1 MSNKTMDEIVDDVM
15 NDITDRNPSF
25 MANVIRIVEKQ
36 WLKEWGER
44 CPEYEPECPCCVAW
58 RKFDKLWAN

>member
-1 MSNKTMDEIVDDVM
+1 MDEIVDEYIDDV
-15 NDITDRNPSF
+15 IKRNPSF
-25 MANVIRIVEKQ
+25 MKKITRLTEKQ

-58 RKFDKLWAN
+58 RKFDEQWG